1 MAILTA
7 VFASALLTALG
18 VSLALLGTGETTLA
32 GRGCDTASAAYA
44 ARAALT
50 LGVAELRLQPSW
62 VGVLKP
68 GSYPELSAS
77 PSQIVD
83 TSLRPTAPWGAVLDV
98 RVLTSQLQA
107 ETDAAGGVGDPM
119 VWRLFAYGP
128 IGRLVPAGPWT
139 LHYLL
144 VWVSDDGAD
153 GDANPSADTNGSIL
167 LHAEALGPA
176 GLRGAVEATV
186 WRRPPGG
193 TGPDGVRV
201 LTIRPQP

>member
-50 LGVAELRLQPSW
+50 LGIAELRLQPSW

-77 PSQIVD
+77 PSRIVD

-128 IGRLVPAGPWT
+128 IGRLVPGGPWAR
-139 LHYLL
+139 HSLL
-144 VWVSDDGAD
+144 VWVSADPGD
-153 GDANPSADTNGSIL
+153 GDGDPSADMNGSIL
-167 LHAEALGPA
+167 IHAEALGRDGTRA
-176 GLRGAVEATV
+176 LVEATV
-186 WRRPPGG
+186 RRTTPPGG
-193 TGPDGVRV
+193 GPDLVRL
-201 LTIRPQP
+201 LTVGAKP